1 MKVPSPATLYSNF
14 LVLWRS
20 GSWALKETWHTSP
33 RLLLGILI
41 SVFIQSLTP
50 LGLALSARG
59 IVNAVVSG
67 MRAETVGPGVLLAW
81 LATGLTFTILEALGR
96 FATLFHMGRLEDNL
110 NIRITSDILKHA
122 DSLDLSCFE
131 DPRFQDMMARARQA
145 TGANISQFII
155 HALSAAK
162 GFIQSVSIIALLIYI
177 DPLIVLLMLPVALP
191 YLVYQWRFSKIRYEI
206 EHSRANRHRW
216 NEYFT
221 TRLTSHEFVPEIKL
235 FGLGPLLIRKFREMM
250 QGFKDENRKL
260 YIRRFIVNMAFAVLS
275 TTAAYMVFTRVA
287 FKAVGGALT
296 VGDVAVFGT
305 AAVRLRIS
313 IEMSILDAA
322 MAIEKALH
330 VSNLRE
336 FFSVQPRMR
345 SAAGGPSPQ
354 GAGEIELKAVSFK
367 YPGSDGWALR
377 DMSMHIR
384 AGETVALVGE
394 NGAGK
399 TTLAKLIAR
408 LYDPCEGTV
417 LFDGRDVREIPLED
431 LHGRI
436 TFVFQNFGRY
446 EATLSDNIAYGD
458 WRRLLGDKEAIGK
471 VAQSAGLRAMIS
483 RMPKGFDT
491 MLGRAFGEFT
501 LSGGQWQQIAL
512 ARAFAKDAV
521 ILILDEPTSN
531 LDARAEYELFS
542 HYRQIAEGRTTILI
556 SHRFSTVSIADRI
569 FLVDR
574 GQIVESGT
582 HGELLAKD
590 GHYASLYRLHRRQMG
605 SQQ

>member
-1 MKVPSPATLYSNF
+1 
-14 LVLWRS
+14 
-20 GSWALKETWHTSP
+20 
-33 RLLLGILI
+33 
-41 SVFIQSLTP
+41 
-50 LGLALSARG
+50 
-59 IVNAVVSG
+59 
-67 MRAETVGPGVLLAW
+67 
-81 LATGLTFTILEALGR
+81 
-96 FATLFHMGRLEDNL
+96 
-110 NIRITSDILKHA
+110 
-122 DSLDLSCFE
+122 
-131 DPRFQDMMARARQA
+131 
-145 TGANISQFII
+145 
-155 HALSAAK
+155 
-162 GFIQSVSIIALLIYI
+162 
-177 DPLIVLLMLPVALP
+177 
-191 YLVYQWRFSKIRYEI
+191 
-206 EHSRANRHRW
+206 
-216 NEYFT
+216 
-221 TRLTSHEFVPEIKL
+221 
-235 FGLGPLLIRKFREMM
+235 
-250 QGFKDENRKL
+250 
-260 YIRRFIVNMAFAVLS
+260 
-275 TTAAYMVFTRVA
+275 
-287 FKAVGGALT
+287 
-296 VGDVAVFGT
+296 
-305 AAVRLRIS
+305 
-313 IEMSILDAA
+313 MSILDAA

-345 SAAGGPSPQ
+345 SAAGGPSPK
-354 GAGEIELKAVSFK
+354 GAGEIELKDVSFK

-377 DMSMHIR
+377 HMSMHIR

-399 TTLAKLIAR
+399 STLAKLIAR

-417 LFDGRDVREIPLED
+417 LFDGRDVRAIPLED

-446 EATLSDNIAYGD
+446 EATLSDNIGYGD

-471 VAQSAGLRAMIS
+471 VAQSAGLGAMIS

-501 LSGGQWQQIAL
+501 LSGGQWQQVAL
-512 ARAFAKDAV
+512 ARAFARDAV

-605 SQQ
+605 SQE